1 MTDIPPKQPVSGIAS
16 ARVESAYG
24 LPPLPHADRPPDI
37 DATGALVSIHN
48 AATQSG
54 PDSFPVLKAFQEYLE
69 SERRSARR
77 RVALISGLFA
87 GIIVIVVA
95 IFLTAGILLFDYMKD
110 IQDNLW
116 RKIESQPSPP
126 SAVAAV
132 VPAPAPAAA
141 KAGAW
146 DAEMKKLGEA
156 MAELKRDNEKLRATL
171 AAPTPALAPKPA
183 SAPVAV
189 RPPVPAPKPAVQ
201 PSSPVVARPAPT
213 PAAAA
218 AMPRP
223 SSLEV
228 PAGVVPPPPPEGFA
242 ESGVYLQPEG
252 KGAPIPWRVLV
263 PTR

>member
-1 MTDIPPKQPVSGIAS
+1 MSDIPPRQPVSGTSS

-54 PDSFPVLKAFQEYLE
+54 SDSFPVLKAFQEYLE

-77 RVALISGLFA
+77 RVVLISGLFA

-116 RKIESQPSPP
+116 RKLEGQPARPSPA
-126 SAVAAV
+126 AVAS
-132 VPAPAPAAA
+132 APAPAAA
-141 KAGAW
+141 AKVGAW

-156 MAELKRDNEKLRATL
+156 MAELKRDNEKLREKL
-171 AAPTPALAPKPA
+171 AAPSPASAPSPV

-189 RPPVPAPKPAVQ
+189 RPPAAAPKPAGL
-201 PSSPVVARPAPT
+201 PASPVAARPAPA
-213 PAAAA
+213 PAAVVSA
-218 AMPRP
+218 PRP

-228 PAGVVPPPPPEGFA
+228 PAGVVLPPPPEGYG
-242 ESGVYLQPEG
+242 EGGVYLQPEG
-252 KGAPIPWRVLV
+252 KGAPIPWRVFV